1 MKPSLAAIA
10 LLIYMDP
17 VSGNTRIK
25 INHQILGQFS
35 IQTKNRHLKN
45 LPRPETISEQ
55 CFNTTIANM
64 AKEDMFL
71 NSLGEQASVNSL
83 GHLSFLNSTDAVTS
97 YMEQCESDD
106 DLFNGQVVFADVD
119 FPGEACRDVY
129 PKKLIGFP
137 TCISSMCDPSE
148 YKDLLSTIISVRVV
162 VDGNPEC
169 TPGGFDTY
177 RITDEIPGSCAVDM
191 NYLVTNEQIY
201 GMAIGDVIKFDDED
215 PSVIQFNGNQK
226 GLQRF
231 SSLCKSSRGHVVLSD
246 LKTSCSDSPQV
257 SHVPICIADACT
269 NAEAENATNYWFNEH
284 NDCSIDVS
292 IIDGTS
298 WDCKIGEDSSSSNE
312 AKNNKGPIHGE
323 GSDKI
328 SDKSKVHEQDSSMPS
343 KVPPVHGKSPDK
355 ESKVHEQDKS
365 MPSKMPEQDNSSVS
379 SKVPVN
385 GKSSEKNKVHEQKQD
400 STMSSKVPVNG
411 KSSEKNKVHEQK
423 QDSTMSS
430 KDYRQDKSKDL
441 HEQVRTNKLQTKR
454 AKKKEAKSKKS
465 KKQKG

>member
-1 MKPSLAAIA
+1 
-10 LLIYMDP
+10 
-17 VSGNTRIK
+17 
-25 INHQILGQFS
+25 
-35 IQTKNRHLKN
+35 
-45 LPRPETISEQ
+45 
-55 CFNTTIANM
+55 
-64 AKEDMFL
+64 
-71 NSLGEQASVNSL
+71 
-83 GHLSFLNSTDAVTS
+83 
-97 YMEQCESDD
+97 
-106 DLFNGQVVFADVD
+106 
-119 FPGEACRDVY
+119 
-129 PKKLIGFP
+129 
-137 TCISSMCDPSE
+137 MCDPSE

-177 RITDEIPGSCAVDM
+177 RITDEIPGSCAVDL

-365 MPSKMPEQDNSSVS
+365 MPSKMPEQDNSSVY
-379 SKVPVN
+379 
-385 GKSSEKNKVHEQKQD
+385 
-400 STMSSKVPVNG
+400 SKVPVNG